1 MNEENSVKKP
11 RFSYTALSTFKTCG
25 LQFAYKYQHR
35 LREDSSALNLG
46 LGNIAHKVKE
56 LIGRDLMDGIKPDYE
71 RYKASM
77 MDGYTG
83 VDKASGQ
90 TETIPGCNELRN
102 QFFED
107 WIAPDTKSGMTYEQK
122 IQIFFDH
129 LSDDENDTEWT
140 VCGTEIPFEVEY
152 GDVILF
158 GFIDKLSVN
167 GKGELKITD
176 YKTSKKIFEGTD
188 IKTPLQMLVYDIA
201 VRQLYPDTPIVAHT
215 YDFVFLGVTQEGG
228 SPGWMAR
235 GEKKLNTLLAQIA
248 SCRESDVWKP
258 CPSPLCAWCD
268 YSPTNPKAPKALMN
282 KCPYHSL
289 WTPDDKRYE
298 VAQKW
303 DDKTSEAILKQA
315 DAPKTKFWF

>member
-71 RYKASM
+71 RYKAIM

-167 GKGELKITD
+167 SKGELKITD

-201 VRQLYPDTPIVAHT
+201 VRQLYPDMPIVAHT

-235 GEKKLNTLLAQIA
+235 GEKKLNTLLEQIA

>member
-71 RYKASM
+71 RYKAIM

-201 VRQLYPDTPIVAHT
+201 VRQLYPDMPIVAHT

>member
-71 RYKASM
+71 RYKAIM

-201 VRQLYPDTPIVAHT
+201 VRQLYPDMPIVAHT

-235 GEKKLNTLLAQIA
+235 GEKKLDTLLAQIA